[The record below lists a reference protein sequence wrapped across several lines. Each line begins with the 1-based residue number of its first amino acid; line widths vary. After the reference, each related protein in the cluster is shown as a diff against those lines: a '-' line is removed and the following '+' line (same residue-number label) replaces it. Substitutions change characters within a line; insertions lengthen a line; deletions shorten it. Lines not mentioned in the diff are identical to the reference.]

1 MHLIDINCDL
11 GEGVLNERELFPYIS
26 SCNIACGGHFGNST
40 SMRDTALLAKEYKVR
55 IGAHPSYPDPE
66 NFGRKS
72 MSISPR
78 DLQNTLTEQIQ
89 SLLKVLMELG
99 LDLHHIKA
107 HGALYNDIVKDP
119 TIAEIYL
126 NTLKEYKKE
135 LILFL
140 PANSSVL
147 KKARKIGFNCWSEG
161 FGDRR
166 YNSKSL
172 LVSRNFPKATISNPK
187 MVTRQIL
194 EMVAQGKIT
203 TIEGQ
208 QIKIAAETI
217 CIHGDGPNAFQILVY
232 LSTELANH
240 NIYIKK

>member
-11 GEGVLNERELFPYIS
+11 GEGVLNERELFPFIS
-26 SCNIACGGHFGNST
+26 SCNIACGGHFGTST
-40 SMRDTALLAKEYKVR
+40 SMRETALLAKEYKVR
-55 IGAHPSYPDPE
+55 IGAHPSYPDLE

-78 DLQNTLTEQIQ
+78 DLQNSLIEQIQ
-89 SLLKVLMELG
+89 NLLKVLMELD
-99 LDLHHIKA
+99 LELHHIKA
-107 HGALYNDIVKDP
+107 HGALYNDIAKDP

-126 NTLKEYKKE
+126 NTLRAYKKE

-147 KKARKIGFNCWSEG
+147 KKAEKKGFNCWSEA

-166 YNSKSL
+166 YNSNSL
-172 LVSRNFPKATISNPK
+172 LVSRNLPEATISNPK
-187 MVTRQIL
+187 MVTQQIL
-194 EMVAQGKIT
+194 EMVAEGKIT

-208 QIKIAAETI
+208 EIKIAADTI
-217 CIHGDGPNAFQILVY
+217 CIHGDSPNAFQILVY

-240 NIYIKK
+240 NIFIKK